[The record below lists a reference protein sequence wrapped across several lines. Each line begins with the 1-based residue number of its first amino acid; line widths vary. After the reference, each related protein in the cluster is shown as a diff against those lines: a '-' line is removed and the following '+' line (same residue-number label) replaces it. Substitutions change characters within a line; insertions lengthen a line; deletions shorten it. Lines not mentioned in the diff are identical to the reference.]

1 MAAEFASSASQDAA
15 DRRKPARVR
24 PSVLV
29 AGVGNIFL
37 GDDAFGVEVVER
49 LAQCALPEHVRVA
62 DFGIRGYDLAYT
74 LMEPWE
80 LVILADAVPRGGE
93 PGTVYLIEAGL
104 PPEEEAS
111 AEFALDAHSM
121 DPVAVLQLVR
131 RLGGEAR
138 RVLVV
143 GCEPAT
149 VVCDESGQ
157 LGLSDPVRAAVDEA
171 VAVIQ
176 ELIARKQNIIAA

>member
-1 MAAEFASSASQDAA
+1 MAAEFAKGAEDCREPASVQ
-15 DRRKPARVR
+15 

-49 LAQCALPEHVRVA
+49 LAQCALPEHVRIA
-62 DFGIRGYDLAYT
+62 DFGIRGYDLAYA

-80 LVILADAVPRGGE
+80 LVILADATPRGGE
-93 PGTVYLIEAGL
+93 PGTVYLIEACL

-111 AEFALDAHSM
+111 SEFAFDAHSM
-121 DPVAVLQLVR
+121 NPVAVLQLVR
-131 RLGGEAR
+131 RLGGKPS

-149 VVCDESGQ
+149 VACDDGQ
-157 LGLSDPVRAAVDEA
+157 CGLSDAVRAAVDEA
-171 VAVIQ
+171 VALIQ
-176 ELIARKQNIIAA
+176 KLVARKQNITAA